1 MRRTKYFLLSICLL
15 LGIIYGSYG
24 QITPDTI
31 TLYRFNEASLKRLS
45 GPALDTISGSFF
57 TRIGFLS
64 IEYALEKDG
73 TFRMVEYS
81 CMDNY
86 DLGKGRWRV
95 KRKNKIELRFG
106 QIRTRFMVY
115 SFKELFFLV
124 PPDSVKLFKE
134 DFHKILSEYNEMKNG
149 IPTSFSEAGLF
160 ITYSLSRTYFTYFPR

>member
-1 MRRTKYFLLSICLL
+1 MRVNRYVLLIYVTFCTAYNCYSQALANTAAKYRLNSEGL
-15 LGIIYGSYG
+15 
-24 QITPDTI
+24 Q
-31 TLYRFNEASLKRLS
+31 RLS
-45 GPALDTISGSFF
+45 GIALDTLTGSFS
-57 TRIGFLS
+57 TGGRLCS
-64 IEYALEKDG
+64 IAYELEKEG
-73 TFRMVEYS
+73 SFRMVEYS